1 MKPMQ
6 QTNVLRFPVQV
17 PEAERMRLF
26 RDDPCTILS
35 LAAFRARAPHFK
47 RPSLG

>member
-1 MKPMQ
+1 MQ
-6 QTNVLRFPVQV
+6 QTSVLRFPVQLV
-17 PEAERMRLF
+17 PEAERMRLY
-26 RDDPCTILS
+26 RDDPCTVLS

>member
-1 MKPMQ
+1 MQ
-6 QTNVLRFPVQV
+6 QTNVLRFPTPV
-17 PEAERMRLF
+17 PENERMRLN
-26 RDDPCTILS
+26 RDGHCTILS

>member
-1 MKPMQ
+1 MQ

-17 PEAERMRLF
+17 PEADRMRLF
-26 RDDPCTILS
+26 RDNPCTILS